1 MEGISPHFHK
11 DNHTAEPR
19 DPFSVFFFFFFRT
32 MAHGK
37 MSAGPRRALSGI
49 PIRKAGLQGH
59 EGSSLRET
67 FRQSDGQKTE
77 RGRKKEAKPHQ
88 KEERKKDVVFKNSFM
103 KRSRGER
110 GGGRRRRGLF
120 PPPKNKNSQKNR
132 GETSPQR
139 SCSLGI

>member
-11 DNHTAEPR
+11 DTHTAEPR

-77 RGRKKEAKPHQ
+77 RGRKKRGQTSSKRR
-88 KEERKKDVVFKNSFM
+88 KE
-103 KRSRGER
+103 KRCRV
-110 GGGRRRRGLF
+110 
-120 PPPKNKNSQKNR
+120 
-132 GETSPQR
+132 
-139 SCSLGI
+139 

>member
-1 MEGISPHFHK
+1 
-11 DNHTAEPR
+11 
-19 DPFSVFFFFFFRT
+19 
-32 MAHGK
+32 

-103 KRSRGER
+103 KRSKGER

-120 PPPKNKNSQKNR
+120 PPRKTKTHKKTEERLHHR
-132 GETSPQR
+132 GAAR
-139 SCSLGI
+139 SGFELPVKTTTAATHMCMRACACVCMCVRSELF